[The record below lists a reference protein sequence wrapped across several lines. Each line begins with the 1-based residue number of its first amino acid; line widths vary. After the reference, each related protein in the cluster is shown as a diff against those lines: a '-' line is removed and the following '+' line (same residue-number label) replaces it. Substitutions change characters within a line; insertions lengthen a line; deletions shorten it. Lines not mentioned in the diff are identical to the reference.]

1 MTAWLIGGPLLV
13 GLAVLVGIVA
23 PRVAKRVA
31 RERRDAIERHSTD
44 RGQEGQ

>member
-31 RERRDAIERHSTD
+31 WESRDAIERHSTE
-44 RGQEGQ
+44 RGEP